1 MVNIKRIYDD
11 PTDKDSVRYLV
22 DRLWPRG
29 ISKDA
34 ANLEGWLKDI
44 APSDDLRKW
53 YGHKKNRWG
62 EFRRRYKLELRTEEK
77 QKILNDLAKKAR
89 RKTVILLFA
98 AKDIERNNAAVLQEV
113 LQSKLNSMEKE

>member
-1 MVNIKRIYDD
+1 MVNIKRIYED
-11 PTDKDSVRYLV
+11 PSDKDTVRYLV

-34 ANLEGWLKDI
+34 ANLEEWLKDI

-53 YGHKKNRWG
+53 YGHKENRWG